1 MAAQSWIFI
10 LLTIMVVLFVI
21 WPVLRRRSLPAFK
34 AHVAEDERLQTNV
47 EVFKE
52 HMRELDASLAEGR
65 VTQDEYALLKL
76 EHERRLLDDDAGLE
90 KSSSNNKTM
99 PAVLVLFTT
108 AILLVGG
115 AFYFY
120 THTGSAIDVEIQK
133 MQQAK
138 NQQDMNDLMQGR
150 EPDRERSRE
159 LITALE
165 QRLAQRPDNT
175 QYWFMLARSAME
187 TNDFSRAVT
196 AYRSILELDASSG
209 MVMAELAQALFLQN
223 NNRINPEIA
232 ALAGSALTIE
242 PDNTTALGLAGIDA
256 YERAAYSEAVGFWQ
270 RAVDGLGPQSPGRK
284 ALEGGIERAR
294 QEAAKSGQAV
304 AARDGAPATTDAP
317 AVAGP
322 SLEVSVE
329 VADKVDAAKDLTVF
343 VYARAWQGAKIP
355 LAIQRVSLASLPAK
369 ITLNESMAMA
379 PTATLSQAFSQATPI
394 ELVARISQDG
404 SAISRA
410 GDWQGSIGPIDLA
423 DIPGDLRIVI
433 DQKLDE

>member
-1 MAAQSWIFI
+1 MAAQSLVFI
-10 LLTIMVVLFVI
+10 LLAIAVVLFVV
-21 WPVLRRRSLPAFK
+21 WPILRRRSLPAFK
-34 AHVAEDERLQTNV
+34 AHIAEDERLQTNV
-47 EVFKE
+47 AVFKE

-65 VTQDEYALLKL
+65 VTREEYALLKL
-76 EHERRLLDDDAGLE
+76 EHERRLLDDDAGLA
-90 KSSSNNKTM
+90 KSSSNNKTL
-99 PAVLVLFTT
+99 PAVVVLFAT
-108 AILLVGG
+108 AVFLIGG

-120 THTGSAIDVEIQK
+120 QHTGSAVDVEIQK

-138 NQQDMNDLMQGR
+138 NRQDMNNLMQGR
-150 EPDRERSRE
+150 EPDRERSHE
-159 LITALE
+159 LVAALE

-196 AYRSILELDASSG
+196 AYRSILELEATSG

-242 PDNTTALGLAGIDA
+242 PENTTALGLAGIDA
-256 YERAAYSEAVGFWQ
+256 YERAAYDEAVNFWQ

-294 QEAAKSGQAV
+294 QEAAKSGQTV
-304 AARDGAPATTDAP
+304 AARSSAPAA
-317 AVAGP
+317 AVDGP

-369 ITLNESMAMA
+369 ITLDESMAMA
-379 PTATLSQAFSQATPI
+379 PTATLSQATQV

-410 GDWQGSIGPIDLA
+410 GDWQGSIGPIDLS
-423 DIPGDLRIVI
+423 DIPSDIRIII